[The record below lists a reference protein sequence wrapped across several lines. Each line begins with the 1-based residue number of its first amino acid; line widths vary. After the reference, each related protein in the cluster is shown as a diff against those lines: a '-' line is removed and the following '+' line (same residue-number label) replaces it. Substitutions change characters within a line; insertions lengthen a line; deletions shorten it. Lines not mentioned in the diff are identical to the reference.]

1 MGNLN
6 TIVQKVFHLNMPLHQ
21 ICASTVIYWPP
32 KWVACVPLLP
42 PNRCSLTGVCKNSF
56 TLCLKRVSN
65 RFWATLFKTLG
76 PFSFKRS

>member
-32 KWVACVPLLP
+32 KWVACVPLPGRQTDALLQGFVKTVLP
-42 PNRCSLTGVCKNSF
+42 SV
-56 TLCLKRVSN
+56 
-65 RFWATLFKTLG
+65 
-76 PFSFKRS
+76 